1 MCPIVQIFDN
11 SKVLRATI
19 NSYAS
24 ATQAYGEDI
33 FSLWQKAKL
42 LQEIEKL

>member
-1 MCPIVQIFDN
+1 MTFYYFEEIALRSLEQIFDN

-33 FSLWQKAKL
+33 FSL
-42 LQEIEKL
+42 

>member
-1 MCPIVQIFDN
+1 LEQIFDN

-24 ATQAYGEDI
+24 ATEAYGEDI
-33 FSLWQKAKL
+33 FSLWQKG
-42 LQEIEKL
+42 ETVTRN